1 MLGLRHARRPVSVP
15 PMMKLAWMRP
25 VAGLMWA
32 AYRFPKL
39 VSFLLRIFHRIRVF
53 TNGSS
58 GYKAKTFAPVFGL
71 AFAPRGQ
78 VLRREAST
86 FFWIHAASWT
96 WLPMLN
102 SAPNRAL
109 SSW

>member
-1 MLGLRHARRPVSVP
+1 
-15 PMMKLAWMRP
+15 MMKEEWTLP
-25 VAGLMWA
+25 VTGLICA
-32 AYRFPKL
+32 EYRLPKL
-39 VSFLLRIFHRIRVF
+39 VSFLFNIFHCIRVF

-58 GYKAKTFAPVFGL
+58 GYRAKTFAPVFGL

-96 WLPMLN
+96 WLPRLKA
-102 SAPNRAL
+102 APNRVL
-109 SSW
+109 SSRWTRSRSATHVFISC